1 MDTQKKYSYKLIF
14 IFTILVSQI
23 GFSQKIIMKEN
34 VPTDFRQFN
43 MEKGPNKKKY
53 SFLEFSVGTLL
64 PISLNGDESMA
75 IKPSFDYQLSANFK
89 RKISPIL
96 SFTNILGIS
105 NLRVQ
110 AKSIYELNDF
120 GLSSSALDPK
130 FSIWNLM
137 CQSGFRFNM
146 DPNRGNQIG
155 KYIEVNLFGF
165 YTLNSTL
172 KYEYN
177 TNLNDKTIIKERN
190 PNLMSYLHYGI
201 KMKLGIKS
209 KSIFGLYRLSHFLEN
224 SDFPSL
230 LVGFSSTI
238 GNKTYR

>member
-14 IFTILVSQI
+14 IFAILVSQI
-23 GFSQKIIMKEN
+23 GFSQKIIIKEN

-96 SFTNILGIS
+96 SFTNVLGIS

-120 GLSSSALDPK
+120 GLSSSALNPK

-137 CQSGFRFNM
+137 YQSESMNVSKRTIETNFYRVRKKLKMNKI
-146 DPNRGNQIG
+146 DYRSLKQQEGN
-155 KYIEVNLFGF
+155 
-165 YTLNSTL
+165 
-172 KYEYN
+172 
-177 TNLNDKTIIKERN
+177 
-190 PNLMSYLHYGI
+190 
-201 KMKLGIKS
+201 
-209 KSIFGLYRLSHFLEN
+209 
-224 SDFPSL
+224 
-230 LVGFSSTI
+230 
-238 GNKTYR
+238 

>member
-1 MDTQKKYSYKLIF
+1 MYRQILDNSIWKKAKQKEIF
-14 IFTILVSQI
+14 
-23 GFSQKIIMKEN
+23 
-34 VPTDFRQFN
+34 
-43 MEKGPNKKKY
+43 
-53 SFLEFSVGTLL
+53 FLEFSVGTLL

-96 SFTNILGIS
+96 SYTNVLGIS

-120 GLSSSALDPK
+120 GLSSSALNPK

-155 KYIEVNLFGF
+155 KYMV
-165 YTLNSTL
+165 
-172 KYEYN
+172 K
-177 TNLNDKTIIKERN
+177 
-190 PNLMSYLHYGI
+190 
-201 KMKLGIKS
+201 
-209 KSIFGLYRLSHFLEN
+209 
-224 SDFPSL
+224 
-230 LVGFSSTI
+230 
-238 GNKTYR
+238 